1 VAQPLVLAIEPDLR
15 QAAIVKRIVKEKA
28 FADVAVV
35 DSRDAAIEA
44 IRKAMPDVLLL
55 SALLSP
61 RDEDELMA
69 HLRTLENAGHIQTHT
84 IPQLASALDPGE
96 GRSSRGL
103 FSAFSKKKRKEPQ
116 QAAGGC
122 DPDLFA
128 EEIRVFL
135 QQAADKKRELMD
147 APRPAVD
154 VRSGSSRKA
163 QTAGPKQE
171 EAEAAPTSGGS
182 SWSSPFEWKPA
193 GERAVAQQP
202 LRDDAPEMP
211 FVPPAP
217 LEPMID
223 REPIASGPIVTPL
236 VEAPPGPA
244 PLTGEP
250 LIWRP
255 GAVVVPPAAPLIEPA
270 PMAAAPDPLVESI
283 VAPLIPEP
291 EPQPVVMAATEAP
304 MVESLVAESP
314 VVEAAIVEAAV
325 AEAPIAVTPAP
336 VADAHEPVRERAEK
350 IVALVQEQVATLE
363 HALPR
368 VQKNDEWTNNARDA
382 RINDRLGPLARWAR
396 KEAKGKAKSAPVTA
410 DDVRALIASLSVPP
424 AVASVT
430 YARGCRI
437 RRVRVPPAGSER
449 SDSVG
454 AVILSRRLLAEQ
466 RERRPS
472 A

>member
-1 VAQPLVLAIEPDLR
+1 MAQPLVLAIEPDLR

-44 IRKAMPDVLLL
+44 IRTAVPDVLLL
-55 SALLSP
+55 SALMSP
-61 RDEDELMA
+61 RDEDELMS

-84 IPQLASALDPGE
+84 IPQLASALGPGE
-96 GRSSRGL
+96 GRASRGL
-103 FSAFSKKKRKEPQ
+103 FSSFRRKKEPELP
-116 QAAGGC
+116 AAGC

-135 QQAADKKRELMD
+135 QQAADKKREMQD

-154 VRSGSSRKA
+154 VRSESSRQAHSAGAKA
-163 QTAGPKQE
+163 EPDVAPAG
-171 EAEAAPTSGGS
+171 ASS

-193 GERAVAQQP
+193 GERAVAPQP
-202 LRDDAPEMP
+202 LRDEIPEMP
-211 FVPPAP
+211 FVPPSP
-217 LEPMID
+217 MEPIIA
-223 REPIASGPIVTPL
+223 EPIAMTPLVTPP
-236 VEAPPGPA
+236 VEAPPA
-244 PLTGEP
+244 PVVKEP

-255 GAVVVPPAAPLIEPA
+255 EPVVLPEALPVVEPA
-270 PMAAAPDPLVESI
+270 PMSAAPI
-283 VAPLIPEP
+283 VAEP
-291 EPQPVVMAATEAP
+291 ELEPIVVAAVETLSVEAP
-304 MVESLVAESP
+304 V
-314 VVEAAIVEAAV
+314 VVEAPAVEPATSLAA
-325 AEAPIAVTPAP
+325 PLMAVDTHQP
-336 VADAHEPVRERAEK
+336 VQERAEK
-350 IVALVQEQVATLE
+350 IVALVQEQVATLDQ
-363 HALPR
+363 ALAPAP
-368 VQKNDEWTNNARDA
+368 KADEWTSNASDA

-396 KEAKGKAKSAPVTA
+396 KEARGKAKAAPVTA

-437 RRVRVPPAGSER
+437 RRVRVRPATSGR

-454 AVILSRRLLAEQ
+454 AVILSRRLLAER
-466 RERRPS
+466 RERPS